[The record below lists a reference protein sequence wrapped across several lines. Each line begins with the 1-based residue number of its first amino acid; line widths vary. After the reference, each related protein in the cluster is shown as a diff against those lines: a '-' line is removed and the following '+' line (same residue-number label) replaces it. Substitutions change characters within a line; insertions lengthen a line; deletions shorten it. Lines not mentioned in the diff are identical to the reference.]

1 MVQYR
6 NIRRALL
13 FPCPLPSAVVNFK
26 QALNYLV
33 SLTSELQ
40 SLILRDA
47 FSVEKQISKD
57 GLFLSFQFD
66 STDLMALGLCVYHFS
81 SSKKLLVN

>member
-57 GLFLSFQFD
+57 GLFLSFFN
-66 STDLMALGLCVYHFS
+66 LIPLI
-81 SSKKLLVN
+81 